1 MVQWSAVL
9 AVLSVYITGVMIPG
23 PNFVAVVHKAVSSTR
38 VAALAMVAG
47 IVVVNL
53 FWATCAILGVGIVFA
68 TFPWAALVAKV
79 VGAAYLIWFG
89 GNLIRK
95 AQSGAA
101 GAAALAG
108 AEDVIPAE
116 QGLRQAFVEGFLTN
130 IVNPKSMAFFA
141 AVFAAAT
148 PAHVSWPTF
157 AAMLTVVGV
166 VASSWYSMVA
176 IVMSHPGIAA
186 KYRRGKVWMDRICG
200 GLIVALGV
208 RQLVR

>member
-38 VAALAMVAG
+38 AAALAMVAG

-68 TFPWAALVAKV
+68 TFPWAALVAKII
-79 VGAAYLIWFG
+79 GAAYLIWFG

-95 AQSGAA
+95 AQA
-101 GAAALAG
+101 GAAPVADAG
-108 AEDVIPAE
+108 RLSPAE
-116 QGLRQAFVEGFLTN
+116 NTGLRQAVVQGFLTN

-176 IVMSHPGIAA
+176 IVMSHAGIAA
-186 KYRRGKVWMDRICG
+186 KYRRGKAWMDRLCG

>member
-1 MVQWSAVL
+1 MVQWSAVV

-38 VAALAMVAG
+38 TAALAMVAG

-53 FWATCAILGVGIVFA
+53 FWATCAILGVGMVFA
-68 TFPWAALVAKV
+68 AFPWAALLAKII
-79 VGAAYLIWFG
+79 GATYLIWFG
-89 GNLIRK
+89 GNLIWK
-95 AQSGAA
+95 ARA
-101 GAAALAG
+101 GAANSAANTVAADL
-108 AEDVIPAE
+108 PAAPA
-116 QGLRQAFVEGFLTN
+116 GLRQAFVQGFLTN

-157 AAMLTVVGV
+157 AAMLSVVGI
-166 VASSWYSMVA
+166 VASSWYSLVA
-176 IVMSHPGIAA
+176 VIMSHPGIAA
-186 KYRRGKVWMDRICG
+186 KYRRGKAWMDRLCG

-208 RQLVR
+208 RQLIR